1 MNPIKTTIMC
11 YHSSGIS
18 KHNFKIIKNDNSI
31 TIPQN
36 YKLNSSN
43 NLLE

>member
-1 MNPIKTTIMC
+1 MC

-18 KHNFKIIKNDNSI
+18 KHNFKIINNDNS
-31 TIPQN
+31 N